1 MIEVLI
7 LKRILLAALLG
18 GIIGFERE
26 RAHKVAGLRTHVLV
40 CVSATLLTLMAI
52 YGFDQSTPD
61 SISRIIANVILGV
74 GFIGGGAIVRQE
86 THIMG
91 TTTAATLWTVA
102 AIGLSI
108 GVGFTFAA
116 VLVTLLGYL
125 TLTILWRIEV
135 KMSGKNHQDEI
146 QVANQD
152 EHRASH

>member
-61 SISRIIANVILGV
+61 SISRIIANVIVGI
-74 GFIGGGAIVRQE
+74 GFIGGGTILRHE
-86 THIMG
+86 STIIG
-91 TTTAATLWTVA
+91 TTTAASLWVVA
-102 AIGLSI
+102 
-108 GVGFTFAA
+108 GVGIAVGIGFAYAA
-116 VLVTLLGYL
+116 VATTLIAYIVLAL
-125 TLTILWRIEV
+125 LWRIERNI
-135 KMSGKNHQDEI
+135 SGSNHQGEKFN
-146 QVANQD
+146 AK
-152 EHRASH
+152 H